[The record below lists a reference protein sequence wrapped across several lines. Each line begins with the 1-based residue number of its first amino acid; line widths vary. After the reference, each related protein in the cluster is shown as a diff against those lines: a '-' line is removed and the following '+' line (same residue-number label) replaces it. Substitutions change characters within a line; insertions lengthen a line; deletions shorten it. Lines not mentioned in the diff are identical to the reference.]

1 MSTTEDTSNTE
12 NPELDGHPTS
22 DGGLPEA
29 VDWVAGAI
37 VALAGLLSLT
47 GGGALLTF
55 VDREALAEGIEAET
69 GTVTA
74 TAFDTELTE
83 AETLDVAEA
92 VVSWAGAGLLVTGV
106 GMVLFGVGYVF
117 FRRRARK
124 RARPDDPRSSYGAHA
139 VLGALASVVFSFLP
153 FSPAFGGALA
163 GYLERGDSDRTTSV
177 GALSGLLA
185 VVPVLVLLLA
195 VLGGLFTGMR
205 SIGRGELAAVTSL
218 VLLFAAVFA
227 ALISSGLGA
236 LGGYLGGRFAEN

>member
-1 MSTTEDTSNTE
+1 MSTTDTSNAE
-12 NPELDGHPTS
+12 NSELDGHPTA

-55 VDREALAEGIEAET
+55 ANRETLAEGIEAET
-69 GTVTA
+69 VTVTA
-74 TAFDTELTE
+74 FDAELTE

-92 VVSWAGAGLLVTGV
+92 VVSWVGAGLLVTGL
-106 GMVLFGVGYVF
+106 GMVLFAAGYVF
-117 FRRRARK
+117 LRRRARK
-124 RARPDDPRSSYGAHA
+124 RARPDDPHSSYGAHA

-205 SIGRGELAAVTSL
+205 GIGRGGLAVVTSL